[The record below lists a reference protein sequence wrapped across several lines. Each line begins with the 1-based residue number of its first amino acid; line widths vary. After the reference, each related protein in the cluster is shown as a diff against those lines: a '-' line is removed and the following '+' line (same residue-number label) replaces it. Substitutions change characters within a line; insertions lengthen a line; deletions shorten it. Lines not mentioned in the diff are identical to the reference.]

1 MAKLREWAR
10 RHQQDARG
18 AARTILDQKWS
29 SLSTWGA
36 MGIALGLPIFLF
48 SFVSQLANY
57 EGQWQGQAKVSVYLI
72 ESATTDQANELVK
85 ATAAIPG
92 VMVTSLIAREQ
103 ALQEF
108 AEKTGMVDL
117 LNAFDDNPL
126 PMIIEITPNRGDG
139 MAVESLRQRLGGHP
153 LVEDIIFD
161 EAWMRRLEAMMETAT
176 RLIATL
182 GVVMCIGVV
191 LIISSIL
198 RLAIESRRVEIEV
211 QKLIGASNAF
221 VRRPFLYFGLLH
233 GAGGALI
240 AGLLVQGALAYL
252 AAPIEV
258 LAQSYR
264 SGFALQGMPLTQLVE
279 LTVFGGGLGLVSAWI
294 ATGRHLRNVEPN

>member
-1 MAKLREWAR
+1 MTRLREWAR

-29 SLSTWGA
+29 SLSIWGA
-36 MGIALGLPIFLF
+36 MGIALGLPVFLF
-48 SFVSQLANY
+48 DFLSQLADY

-72 ESATTDQANELVK
+72 ETATVDQANQLVK
-85 ATAAIPG
+85 DAAAFPG
-92 VMVTSLIAREQ
+92 VMAINLMAREE

-108 AEKTGMVDL
+108 AEKTSMVHL

-139 MAVESLRQRLGGHP
+139 MAVESMRQRLRGHP

-161 EAWMRRLEAMMETAT
+161 EAWMRRLEAMMETAI

-182 GVVMCIGVV
+182 GIVMCIGVV

-198 RLAIESRRVEIEV
+198 RLVIESRRVEIEV

-264 SGFALQGMPLTQLVE
+264 SGFALQGMPLTQLAE
-279 LTVFGGGLGLVSAWI
+279 LTIFGGVLGLMSAWG